1 MNSECWCVDFS
12 LNGELQGATDFF
24 DTEEE
29 AVKYCLKKANID
41 IEDCRGRRYHFNG
54 VWWNADTR
62 ASSPRAERRPGS
74 HPGIPTS

>member
-1 MNSECWCVDFS
+1 MQA
-12 LNGELQGATDFF
+12 LGMTDGFF
-24 DTEEE
+24 TVLLMGGCK
-29 AVKYCLKKANID
+29 AVRFLLDSKNWSFI
-41 IEDCRGRRYHFNG
+41 IG